1 MISKL
6 AKLSIFTAIVLTGW
20 IFYELYLSKQQVES
34 INNVLAI
41 DPTINVDVLNGL
53 KSKHRFN

>member
-20 IFYELYLSKQQVES
+20 IFYELYLNKQQIES
-34 INNVLAI
+34 STNIIAI

-53 KSKHRFN
+53 KSKHHFN